1 MMSPMDERQ
10 YAGRR
15 RAGRRSGGGEASAV
29 HPPDDGLSAVL
40 ARALQG
46 DEDAFRSVYRAVQ
59 PGLLRYLRALVGDD
73 ADDVA
78 SEAWSQI
85 ARDLATFVGDAD
97 GFRGWAAT
105 IARHRALDHIRYQRR
120 RPASPTP
127 VAELTDLAGVE
138 DPADVVMDLVST
150 DAAIALIA
158 SLPRDQAEA
167 VMLRVVMGLDVSST
181 ARVLGKRAG
190 AVRTAA
196 HRGLRGLA
204 ERLAAD
210 GPRNAADGASSA
222 ADGRLREL

>member
-1 MMSPMDERQ
+1 MPSMNERQ
-10 YAGRR
+10 HVGRR
-15 RAGRRSGGGEASAV
+15 RARPRPEYGEALAV
-29 HPPDDGLSAVL
+29 GPPDAELSAVL

-59 PGLLRYLRALVGDD
+59 PGLLRYLRGLVGDD

-78 SEAWSQI
+78 SETWSQI
-85 ARDLATFVGDAD
+85 ARDLATFAGDAD

-127 VAELTDLAGVE
+127 VTELADLAGVE

-150 DAAIALIA
+150 DAAIAMIA

-167 VMLRVVMGLDVSST
+167 VLLRVVMGLDVSSA

-196 HRGLRGLA
+196 YRGLRRLA
-204 ERLAAD
+204 ERLAAQ
-210 GPRNAADGASSA
+210 
-222 ADGRLREL
+222 EV